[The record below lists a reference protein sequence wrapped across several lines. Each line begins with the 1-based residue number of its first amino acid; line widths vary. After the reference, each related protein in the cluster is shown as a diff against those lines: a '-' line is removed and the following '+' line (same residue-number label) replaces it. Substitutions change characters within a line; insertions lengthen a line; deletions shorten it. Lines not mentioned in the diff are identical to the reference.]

1 MYVCIYLFALF
12 FPKVTLVCHRTAHAQ
27 GTPTQATVN
36 DGTDDSW
43 SEIGCIVVR
52 CCTETTMIFRWGGL
66 SCKSVK
72 NTPRMGRRRRG
83 STIPLSIS
91 LPPIVPNVSKLANDF

>member
-1 MYVCIYLFALF
+1 MQCNVCMYVCLYVMYVCMYVCMYVYMYLYVFALF
-12 FPKVTLVCHRTAHAQ
+12 VPKVTLVCHRTAHAQ

-52 CCTETTMIFRWGGL
+52 CCTETTVIFWIL
-66 SCKSVK
+66 
-72 NTPRMGRRRRG
+72 
-83 STIPLSIS
+83 
-91 LPPIVPNVSKLANDF
+91 